1 MMGQLLTSLL
11 RHCRCGGMYARSKI
25 LKAARLLLDLT
36 QEEVGKSAGLS
47 GKTVARIESG
57 AAKVTVPMLEAVQR
71 VYERKG
77 IRFLQETDN
86 EGEGLRLPK
95 TLK

>member
-1 MMGQLLTSLL
+1 
-11 RHCRCGGMYARSKI
+11 MYARSKI

-57 AAKVTVPMLEAVQR
+57 AAKVTVDTLEAVQR

-77 IRFLQETDN
+77 VRFLQETDI

-95 TLK
+95 TQK